1 MDSEKNF
8 GESQKEVSAGR
19 FVYSVLFFAAPLPKK
34 PRQKFFL
41 FSSLA
46 AIFEVF
52 SVEQIGCGLGHLYN
66 LQVPSGTAY
75 AGKRC
80 IIKREKVLSKRQKRH
95 KFRGLL

>member
-1 MDSEKNF
+1 MPKIPSDRISF
-8 GESQKEVSAGR
+8 SYT
-19 FVYSVLFFAAPLPKK
+19 YSVLFYAAPLRDQ

-52 SVEQIGCGLGHLYN
+52 SPEQIGCGLRHLYN
-66 LQVPSGTAY
+66 LKVPEGSAF

-80 IIKREKVLSKRQKRH
+80 IIKREKVFAKRQKRVDSE
-95 KFRGLL
+95 RNDECDC

>member
-1 MDSEKNF
+1 MDSLKIS
-8 GESQKEVSAGR
+8 GQSQNRGGPDR
-19 FVYSVLFFAAPLPKK
+19 FVYSVLFFAAPLPEK

-52 SVEQIGCGLGHLYN
+52 SPEQIGCGLGHLYN
-66 LQVPSGTAY
+66 LQVPSGSAF

-80 IIKREKVLSKRQKRH
+80 IIKREKVFSKRQNCP
-95 KFRGLL
+95 KFRD